1 MTRMAKRKI
10 TAPKGSTPTGPGE
23 YREDNVAAVRP
34 KEASTLI
41 VVRQSDKEPKILMG
55 KRAAS
60 HKFMPNK
67 FVFPGGRLDY
77 VDQRLVVN
85 KKLSAS
91 VMKRLGKETAKT
103 VSDNK
108 LRGLALAAI
117 RETYE
122 ETGLIIGRKTKKQLH
137 SGNAVWQA
145 YFDHGVEPPL
155 NKMDF
160 IARAV
165 TPTHRSR
172 RFDTRFFMVYDE
184 FIHTDPEEMQKASGE
199 LLDLHWLTLAKARK
213 LDLPAITR
221 SVIDMVEERM
231 QKDRAAQLKAPA
243 PYVRFK
249 NGKPLI
255 TLL

>member
-1 MTRMAKRKI
+1 MAKGKI
-10 TAPKGSTPTGPGE
+10 TAPKVSTPTAAGE
-23 YREDNVAAVRP
+23 EREDNVAAVRP
-34 KEASTLI
+34 RGAWTLI
-41 VVRQSDKEPKILMG
+41 VVRKEGAKPKILRG

-77 VDQRLVVN
+77 VDQRSVVN
-85 KKLSAS
+85 KKLSAP
-91 VMKRLGKETAKT
+91 VMKRLRKETAKT

-122 ETGLIIGRKTKKQLH
+122 ETGLIIGRETKAQLR
-137 SGNAVWQA
+137 SGNAVWQS

-155 NKMDF
+155 DKMDF

-172 RFDTRFFMVYDE
+172 RVDTRFFMVYDE
-184 FIHTDPEEMQKASGE
+184 FIHTDPEEMAKASGE
-199 LLDLHWLTLAKARK
+199 LLDLHWLTLPAARK

-221 SVIDMVEERM
+221 SVIDMLEERM
-231 QKDRAAQLKAPA
+231 KLDRKAQMKKPA
-243 PYVRFK
+243 PYVRFI
-249 NGKPLI
+249 NGKPVI
-255 TLL
+255 TEL